1 MPMKQYPVNTLQLKN
16 GETIAYREA
25 GKGDKTIL
33 LIHGN
38 MSSSVHWQPLME
50 ALEGEYRMVAPDMRG
65 FGDSSYHKPFDSLRE
80 LADDMREVSEQL
92 GLKEFTAI
100 GWSTGGGVVL
110 EMAADMPG
118 IMNKAILL
126 DSVPPTGYPMYKKDA
141 QGRPILSEPLQTK
154 EDVSTDP
161 VQVAPVLAAYAAG
174 NRDMLRFIWNAS
186 IYNMNQPSPED
197 YELYL
202 DAIFRQRNLVDID
215 YSLMT
220 FNMTDAP
227 TQFAPG
233 SGRLKDIKCPVVLL
247 HGEKDL
253 VVPLAWAQAAQAQIE
268 GSRLIT
274 FPEAGHSVLTDDLKL
289 FADTVRAEMS

>member
-1 MPMKQYPVNTLQLKN
+1 MKQYPVNTLTLKN

-25 GKGDKTIL
+25 GKGEKTLL

-50 ALEGEYRMVAPDMRG
+50 ALENEYRMVAPDMRG
-65 FGDSSYHKPFDSLRE
+65 FGDSSYHRPFDSLRE
-80 LADDMREVSEQL
+80 LAEDMEDAALQL
-92 GLKEFTAI
+92 DLDGFTAI

-118 IMNKAILL
+118 RMKKAILL
-126 DSVPPTGYPMYKKDA
+126 DSVPPTGYPMFKKDDK
-141 QGRPILSEPLQTK
+141 GHTILTEPLKTK
-154 EDVSTDP
+154 EEIAADP
-161 VQVAPVLAAYAAG
+161 VQVAPVLAAYASG
-174 NRDMLRFIWNAS
+174 NRDMLRAIWNAA
-186 IYNMNQPSPED
+186 IYNMNQPPAED

-202 DAIFRQRNLVDID
+202 DAIFKQRNLVDID

-220 FNMTDAP
+220 FNMTDAA
-227 TQFAPG
+227 TLFSPG
-233 SGRLKDIKCPVVLL
+233 SGRLSKIGCPVVLL

-253 VVPLAWAQAAQAQIE
+253 VVPLSWARMALGQIE

-274 FPEAGHSVLTDDLKL
+274 FPNAGHSVLTDDLRL
-289 FADTVRAEMS
+289 FADTVRDEMS

>member
-1 MPMKQYPVNTLQLKN
+1 MKQYPVNTLTLKN

-25 GKGDKTIL
+25 GKGEKTLL

-50 ALEGEYRMVAPDMRG
+50 ALETEYRLVAPDMRG

-80 LADDMREVSEQL
+80 LAEDMEDTVLHL
-92 GLKEFTAI
+92 GLRDFTAI

-110 EMAADMPG
+110 EMAADMPERV
-118 IMNKAILL
+118 NKAILL
-126 DSVPPTGYPMYKKDA
+126 DSVPPTGYPMFKKDEKG
-141 QGRPILSEPLQTK
+141 QPILGQPLRTK
-154 EDVSTDP
+154 EEIAADP
-161 VQVAPVLAAYAAG
+161 VQVAPVLAAYASG
-174 NRDMLRFIWNAS
+174 NRDMLRAIWNAA

-202 DAIFRQRNLVDID
+202 DAIFKQRNLVDID

-220 FNMTDAP
+220 FNMTDSA
-227 TQFAPG
+227 TLFSPG
-233 SGRLKDIKCPVVLL
+233 SGRLSKIECPVVLL

-253 VVPLAWAQAAQAQIE
+253 VVPLAWARMAMGQIE
-268 GSRLIT
+268 GSRMIT
-274 FPEAGHSVLTDDLKL
+274 FSDAGHSVLTDDLGL
-289 FADTVRAEMS
+289 FADTVRKEMS

>member
-1 MPMKQYPVNTLQLKN
+1 MKQYPVKTLTLKN

-25 GKGDKTIL
+25 GKGEKTLL

-50 ALEGEYRMVAPDMRG
+50 ALETEYRLVAPDMRG

-80 LADDMREVSEQL
+80 LAEDMEDTVLHL
-92 GLKEFTAI
+92 GLRDFTAI

-110 EMAADMPG
+110 EMAADMPDRV
-118 IMNKAILL
+118 NKAILL
-126 DSVPPTGYPMYKKDA
+126 DSVPPTGYPMFTKDEKG
-141 QGRPILSEPLQTK
+141 QPMLTQPLRTK
-154 EDVSTDP
+154 EEIAADP
-161 VQVAPVLAAYAAG
+161 VQVAPVLAAYASG
-174 NRDMLRFIWNAS
+174 NRDMLRAIWNAA

-202 DAIFRQRNLVDID
+202 DAIFKQRNLVDID

-220 FNMTDAP
+220 FNMTDSA
-227 TQFAPG
+227 TLFSPG
-233 SGRLKDIKCPVVLL
+233 SGRLSKIECPVVLL

-253 VVPLAWAQAAQAQIE
+253 VVPLAWARMAMGQIE
-268 GSRLIT
+268 GSRMIT
-274 FPEAGHSVLTDDLKL
+274 FSNAGHSVLTDDLGL
-289 FADTVRAEMS
+289 FADTVRKEMS

>member
-1 MPMKQYPVNTLQLKN
+1 MKQFPVQFLTLSS
-16 GETIAYREA
+16 GESIAYREA
-25 GKGDKTIL
+25 GRGGKTIL

-65 FGDSSYHKPFDSLRE
+65 FGDSSYNRPFNSLRE
-80 LADDMREVSEQL
+80 LAEDMEEVARQL
-92 GLKEFTAI
+92 GLKDITAL

-110 EMAADMPG
+110 EMAADMPDRVK
-118 IMNKAILL
+118 KAILL
-126 DSVPPTGYPMYKKDA
+126 DSVPPTGYPMFKKDEKG
-141 QGRPILSEPLQTK
+141 QPILSEPLKTK
-154 EDVSTDP
+154 EEIAADP
-161 VQVAPVLAAYAAG
+161 VQVAPVLAAYAAD
-174 NRDMLRFIWNAS
+174 NRDMLRLIWNAA

-202 DAIFRQRNLVDID
+202 DAIFKQRNLVDID

-233 SGRLKDIKCPVVLL
+233 SGRLSRIQCPVVLL

-253 VVPLAWAQAAQAQIE
+253 VVPLAWAQAAKEQIK

-274 FPEAGHSVLTDDLKL
+274 FPDAGHSVLTDDLGL
-289 FADTVRAEMS
+289 FADTIRAEMA

>member
-1 MPMKQYPVNTLQLKN
+1 MKQYPVKTLTLKN

-25 GKGDKTIL
+25 GKGEKTLL

-50 ALEGEYRMVAPDMRG
+50 ALETEYRLVAPDMRG

-80 LADDMREVSEQL
+80 LAEDMEDTVLHL
-92 GLKEFTAI
+92 GLRDFTAI

-110 EMAADMPG
+110 EMAADMPERV
-118 IMNKAILL
+118 NKAILL
-126 DSVPPTGYPMYKKDA
+126 DSVPPTGYPMFKKDEKG
-141 QGRPILSEPLQTK
+141 QPILGQPLRTK
-154 EDVSTDP
+154 EEIAADP
-161 VQVAPVLAAYAAG
+161 VQVAPVLAAYASG
-174 NRDMLRFIWNAS
+174 NRDMLRAIWNAA

-202 DAIFRQRNLVDID
+202 DAIFKQRNLVDID

-220 FNMTDAP
+220 FNMTDSA
-227 TQFAPG
+227 TLFSPG
-233 SGRLKDIKCPVVLL
+233 SGRLSKIECPVVLL

-253 VVPLAWAQAAQAQIE
+253 VVPLAWARMAMGQIE
-268 GSRLIT
+268 GSRMIT
-274 FPEAGHSVLTDDLKL
+274 FSDAGHSVLTDDLGL
-289 FADTVRAEMS
+289 FADTVRKEMS